1 VRSALGARAAALS
14 ALSFALALGVAG
26 CGSGLTCGPGTVA
39 RGETCEVDRAV
50 CGPGG
55 VYDANARM
63 CSLHIESIPMDLP
76 EPEPDVP
83 PETITVTLA
92 HDGALS
98 LDGEPLDLAAFTER
112 ITAYGAASPNVR
124 AVISADGRVAH
135 LEVVRVIDLLRSA
148 NIQRFAIHVRPS
160 ELHEAVSESP
170 P

>member
-1 VRSALGARAAALS
+1 MRSTLGVRAAALS
-14 ALSFALALGVAG
+14 ALSFALTLCAAG

-39 RGETCEVDRAV
+39 RRETCEVDRTV

-63 CSLHIESIPMDLP
+63 CSLRIESIPMDLP
-76 EPEPDVP
+76 EPGPDAP

-124 AVISADGRVAH
+124 AVIAADGRVAH
-135 LEVVRVIDLLRSA
+135 LEVVRIIDLLRSA
-148 NIQRFAIHVRPS
+148 NIQRFAINVRPS
-160 ELHEAVSESP
+160 ELENDTPNSP
-170 P
+170 